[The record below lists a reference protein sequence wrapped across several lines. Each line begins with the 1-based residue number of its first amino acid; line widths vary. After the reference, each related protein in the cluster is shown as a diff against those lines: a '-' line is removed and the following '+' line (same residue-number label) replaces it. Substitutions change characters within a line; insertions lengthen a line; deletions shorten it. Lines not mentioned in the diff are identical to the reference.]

1 MCQSHYHK
9 AQRNVVRNVS
19 SKPSV
24 CNVKSSDGSP
34 GRVLVSRVHKSAC
47 VMVFSSHVYEW
58 PAKLENQRTADAKQS
73 LWEQQFWDIFR
84 EGNRNN
90 ELYFTLCFIWSSEDT
105 EMTPGRTVSKTFWK
119 RRHLQMIGF
128 IWSCTSCP
136 PGNVSNSW
144 TDILDYNVIILASI
158 HYHHREGGGG
168 SFEVA
173 VWPATLRSI
182 AARSVL
188 LVKNRTVKEM
198 LVSRLD

>member
-1 MCQSHYHK
+1 
-9 AQRNVVRNVS
+9 
-19 SKPSV
+19 
-24 CNVKSSDGSP
+24 
-34 GRVLVSRVHKSAC
+34 
-47 VMVFSSHVYEW
+47 
-58 PAKLENQRTADAKQS
+58 
-73 LWEQQFWDIFR
+73 
-84 EGNRNN
+84 
-90 ELYFTLCFIWSSEDT
+90 
-105 EMTPGRTVSKTFWK
+105 
-119 RRHLQMIGF
+119 MIGF

-198 LVSRLD
+198 LVSRLDQKMNVPSVFFVSLFMIIATYAVLNIICFDKLVLSQRRHLQGPHAPEHESNRNTSSFTVNQCGEVQLLLYVNDTLPFKIETTRQHQQWQSLVSCYECCR